1 MTALKQLSFLFAVY
15 LLAVWLAEKLPFA
28 FPASVL
34 GMLLLLALLFS
45 GAVKPRQVEQG
56 ADLLLRNMM
65 FLFVPA
71 GVSILDYYPLIRD
84 KVPQLV
90 VIALLTLAVTLAVTA
105 LTVQGVSALLA
116 RGKGA
121 KG

>member
-1 MTALKQLSFLFAVY
+1 MTALKQLSFLFALY
-15 LLAVWLAEKLPFA
+15 LGAVWLAEKLPFA

-71 GVSILDYYPLIRD
+71 GVSILEYYPLIRG
-84 KVPQLV
+84 KVPQLIL
-90 VIALLTLAVTLAVTA
+90 IALLTLAVTLAVTA
-105 LTVQGVSALLA
+105 LTVRGVSALLA